1 MNSYRLKRNITVPT
15 IEISFKTSP
24 QLNFSDTARLRG
36 FIGRLFWENIL
47 LHNHENESLR
57 YTYPRVQYKIIDPHS
72 IIIGLAEGVKALR
85 LLAQLDRIVIG
96 HEDIQIEDFQII
108 ESQARWGILKDQFP
122 YSFLTPWLALNE
134 KNYEKYQKLGTW
146 ADRKELLEKVI
157 LPANL
162 ISISKSLGYTVPGPI
177 KAKIIKLREV
187 PTKLKSTP
195 MLGFLGTFSVN
206 FEIPDY
212 WGIGK
217 SVSRGFGTVKR
228 QKTDDREQKTDSKTT
243 DKQRTGDK
251 LQIESTENKQ

>member
-1 MNSYRLKRNITVPT
+1 MNSYRLKRNITVPN

-36 FIGRLFWENIL
+36 FIGRLFSENIL

-96 HEDIQIEDFQII
+96 HEDIQIEDFQIN
-108 ESQARWGILKDQFP
+108 ESQARWGILKDQFS

-134 KNYEKYQKLGTW
+134 KNYEKYQKIGRW
-146 ADRKELLEKVI
+146 IERKKLLESI
-157 LPANL
+157 LIGNI
-162 ISISKSLGYTVPGPI
+162 ISISKSLGYTVDEPI
-177 KAKIIKLREV
+177 TAKIIDMKEV
-187 PTKLKSTP
+187 KANLKGTP

-217 SVSRGFGTVKR
+217 SVSRGFGTIR
-228 QKTDDREQKTDSKTT
+228 RC
-243 DKQRTGDK
+243 R
-251 LQIESTENKQ
+251 